1 MITLEKVNKY
11 FNKGKKNQIHVIN
24 DTSLKLPDQGLVA
37 LLGESGC
44 GKTTLLNVIGGLD
57 KVKSG
62 NIYINGQ
69 KITRKNT
76 YQIDKIRNLNIGYIF
91 QDYKLIDN
99 LSVYDNVALAL
110 KQIGIKDKNEIQKR
124 VNDCLE
130 TLGIYRFHARPAS
143 MLSGGERQRVGIAR
157 ALAASPAILLMDEPF
172 SAVDEI
178 TRTQLQKEMKEIHEK
193 TKITVMFVTH
203 DIREALYLADKVLV
217 MQNGIVHQFDT
228 PNEVLNHPAT
238 PFVEKLLERTK
249 FILNK

>member
-1 MITLEKVNKY
+1 MSSIIEFKDISKHYSDSDFSIDNFNLSVEKGDFVTMI
-11 FNKGKKNQIHVIN
+11 G
-24 DTSLKLPDQGLVA
+24 G
-37 LLGESGC
+37 SGC
-44 GKTTLLNVIGGLD
+44 GKTTILKMINGLITPDRGSVIVNGKDVSESDIVELRRRIGYAIQGTMLFPHLNVRENIACVPNLIHENDSEKTDEAIDKWLDIVGLD
-57 KVKSG
+57 SS
-62 NIYINGQ
+62 I
-69 KITRKNT
+69 
-76 YQIDKIRNLNIGYIF
+76 LNRYPH
-91 QDYKLIDN
+91 
-99 LSVYDNVALAL
+99 
-110 KQIGIKDKNEIQKR
+110 E
-124 VNDCLE
+124 
-130 TLGIYRFHARPAS
+130 
-143 MLSGGERQRVGIAR
+143 LSGGQQQRVGIAR

>member
-1 MITLEKVNKY
+1 MSSIIEFKDISKHYSDSDFSIDNFNLSVEKGDFVTMI
-11 FNKGKKNQIHVIN
+11 G
-24 DTSLKLPDQGLVA
+24 G
-37 LLGESGC
+37 SGC
-44 GKTTLLNVIGGLD
+44 GKTTILKMINGLITPDRGSVIVNGKDVSESDIVELRRRIGYAIQGTMLFPYLNVRENIAYVPNLIHENDSEKTDEAIDKWLDIVGLD
-57 KVKSG
+57 SS
-62 NIYINGQ
+62 I
-69 KITRKNT
+69 
-76 YQIDKIRNLNIGYIF
+76 LNRYPH
-91 QDYKLIDN
+91 
-99 LSVYDNVALAL
+99 
-110 KQIGIKDKNEIQKR
+110 E
-124 VNDCLE
+124 
-130 TLGIYRFHARPAS
+130 
-143 MLSGGERQRVGIAR
+143 LSGGQQQRVGIAR

>member
-1 MITLEKVNKY
+1 MSSIIEFKDISKHYSDSDFSIDNFNLSVEKGDFVTMI
-11 FNKGKKNQIHVIN
+11 G
-24 DTSLKLPDQGLVA
+24 G
-37 LLGESGC
+37 SGC
-44 GKTTLLNVIGGLD
+44 GKTTILKMINGLITPDRGSVIVNGKDVSESDIVELRRRIGYAIQGTMLFPHLNVRENIAYVPNLIHENDSEKTDEAIDKWLDIVGLD
-57 KVKSG
+57 SS
-62 NIYINGQ
+62 I
-69 KITRKNT
+69 
-76 YQIDKIRNLNIGYIF
+76 
-91 QDYKLIDN
+91 
-99 LSVYDNVALAL
+99 LSRYPH
-110 KQIGIKDKNEIQKR
+110 E
-124 VNDCLE
+124 
-130 TLGIYRFHARPAS
+130 
-143 MLSGGERQRVGIAR
+143 LSGGQQQRVGITR

>member
-1 MITLEKVNKY
+1 MSSIIEFKDISKHYSDSDFSIDNFNLSVEKGDFVTMI
-11 FNKGKKNQIHVIN
+11 G
-24 DTSLKLPDQGLVA
+24 G
-37 LLGESGC
+37 SGC
-44 GKTTLLNVIGGLD
+44 GKTTILKMINGLITPDRGSVIVNGKDVSESDIVELRRRIGYAIQGTMLFPHLNVRENIAYVPNLIHENDSEKTDEAIDKWLDIVGLD
-57 KVKSG
+57 SS
-62 NIYINGQ
+62 I
-69 KITRKNT
+69 
-76 YQIDKIRNLNIGYIF
+76 
-91 QDYKLIDN
+91 
-99 LSVYDNVALAL
+99 LSRYPH
-110 KQIGIKDKNEIQKR
+110 E
-124 VNDCLE
+124 
-130 TLGIYRFHARPAS
+130 
-143 MLSGGERQRVGIAR
+143 LSGGQQQRVGIAR

-178 TRTQLQKEMKEIHEK
+178 

>member
-1 MITLEKVNKY
+1 MSSIIEFKDISKHYSDSDFSIDNFNLTVEKGDFVTMI
-11 FNKGKKNQIHVIN
+11 G
-24 DTSLKLPDQGLVA
+24 G
-37 LLGESGC
+37 SGC
-44 GKTTLLNVIGGLD
+44 GKTTILKMINGLITPDRGSVIVNGKDVSESDIVELRRRIGYAIQGTMLFPHSNVRENIAYVLNLIHENDSEKTDEAIDKWLDIVGLD
-57 KVKSG
+57 SS
-62 NIYINGQ
+62 I
-69 KITRKNT
+69 
-76 YQIDKIRNLNIGYIF
+76 
-91 QDYKLIDN
+91 
-99 LSVYDNVALAL
+99 LSRYPH
-110 KQIGIKDKNEIQKR
+110 E
-124 VNDCLE
+124 
-130 TLGIYRFHARPAS
+130 
-143 MLSGGERQRVGIAR
+143 LSGGQQQRVGIAR

>member
-1 MITLEKVNKY
+1 MSSIIEFKDISKHYSDSDFSIDNFNISDEKGDFVTMI
-11 FNKGKKNQIHVIN
+11 G
-24 DTSLKLPDQGLVA
+24 G
-37 LLGESGC
+37 SGC
-44 GKTTLLNVIGGLD
+44 GKTTILKMINGLITPDRGSVIVNGKDVSESDIVELRRRIGYAIQGTMLFPHLNVRENIAYVPNLFHENDSEKTDEAIDKWLDIVGLD
-57 KVKSG
+57 SS
-62 NIYINGQ
+62 I
-69 KITRKNT
+69 
-76 YQIDKIRNLNIGYIF
+76 
-91 QDYKLIDN
+91 
-99 LSVYDNVALAL
+99 LSRYPH
-110 KQIGIKDKNEIQKR
+110 E
-124 VNDCLE
+124 
-130 TLGIYRFHARPAS
+130 
-143 MLSGGERQRVGIAR
+143 LSGGQQQRVGIAR

-228 PNEVLNHPAT
+228 PNGVLNHPAT

>member
-1 MITLEKVNKY
+1 MSSIIEFKDISKHYSDSDFSIDNFNLSVEKGDFVTMI
-11 FNKGKKNQIHVIN
+11 G
-24 DTSLKLPDQGLVA
+24 G
-37 LLGESGC
+37 SGC
-44 GKTTLLNVIGGLD
+44 GKTTILKMINGLITPDRGSVIVNRKDVSESDIVELRRRIGYAIQGTMLFPHLNVLENIAYVPNLIHENDSEKTDEAIDKWLDIVGLD
-57 KVKSG
+57 SS
-62 NIYINGQ
+62 I
-69 KITRKNT
+69 
-76 YQIDKIRNLNIGYIF
+76 
-91 QDYKLIDN
+91 
-99 LSVYDNVALAL
+99 LSRYPH
-110 KQIGIKDKNEIQKR
+110 E
-124 VNDCLE
+124 
-130 TLGIYRFHARPAS
+130 
-143 MLSGGERQRVGIAR
+143 LSGGQQQRVGIAR

>member
-1 MITLEKVNKY
+1 MSSIIEFKDISKHYSDSDFSIDNFNLSVEKGDFVTMI
-11 FNKGKKNQIHVIN
+11 G
-24 DTSLKLPDQGLVA
+24 G
-37 LLGESGC
+37 SGC
-44 GKTTLLNVIGGLD
+44 GKTTILKMINGLITPDRGSVIVNGKDVSESDIVELRRRIGYAIQGTMLFPHLNVRENIAHVPNLIHENDSEKTDEAIDKWLDIVGLD
-57 KVKSG
+57 SS
-62 NIYINGQ
+62 I
-69 KITRKNT
+69 
-76 YQIDKIRNLNIGYIF
+76 
-91 QDYKLIDN
+91 
-99 LSVYDNVALAL
+99 LSRYPH
-110 KQIGIKDKNEIQKR
+110 E
-124 VNDCLE
+124 
-130 TLGIYRFHARPAS
+130 
-143 MLSGGERQRVGIAR
+143 LSGGQQQRVGIAR

-228 PNEVLNHPAT
+228 PNGVLNHPAT

>member
-1 MITLEKVNKY
+1 MI
-11 FNKGKKNQIHVIN
+11 G
-24 DTSLKLPDQGLVA
+24 G
-37 LLGESGC
+37 SGC
-44 GKTTLLNVIGGLD
+44 GKTTILKMINGLITPDRGSVIVNGKDVSESDIVELRRRIGYAIQGTMLFPHLNVRENIAYVPNLIHENDSEKTDEAIDKWLDIVGLD
-57 KVKSG
+57 SS
-62 NIYINGQ
+62 I
-69 KITRKNT
+69 
-76 YQIDKIRNLNIGYIF
+76 
-91 QDYKLIDN
+91 
-99 LSVYDNVALAL
+99 LSRYPH
-110 KQIGIKDKNEIQKR
+110 E
-124 VNDCLE
+124 
-130 TLGIYRFHARPAS
+130 
-143 MLSGGERQRVGIAR
+143 LSGGQQQRVGIAR

-228 PNEVLNHPAT
+228 PNGVLNRPAT

>member
-1 MITLEKVNKY
+1 MYKKEGKENIYSVL
-11 FNKGKKNQIHVIN
+11 KGISFQVHK
-24 DTSLKLPDQGLVA
+24 
-37 LLGESGC
+37 GEFISIMGSSGC
-44 GKTTLLNVIGGLD
+44 GKTTILKMINGLITPDRGSVIVNGKDVSESDIVELRRRIGYAIQGTMLFPHLNVRENIAYVPNLIHENDSVIFFNFRPDSEKTDEAIDKWLDIVGLD
-57 KVKSG
+57 SS
-62 NIYINGQ
+62 I
-69 KITRKNT
+69 
-76 YQIDKIRNLNIGYIF
+76 
-91 QDYKLIDN
+91 
-99 LSVYDNVALAL
+99 LSRYPH
-110 KQIGIKDKNEIQKR
+110 E
-124 VNDCLE
+124 
-130 TLGIYRFHARPAS
+130 
-143 MLSGGERQRVGIAR
+143 LSGGQQQRVGIAR

>member
-1 MITLEKVNKY
+1 MSSIIEFKDISKHYSDSDFSIDNFNLSVEKGDFVTMI
-11 FNKGKKNQIHVIN
+11 G
-24 DTSLKLPDQGLVA
+24 G
-37 LLGESGC
+37 SGC
-44 GKTTLLNVIGGLD
+44 GKTTILKMINGLITPDRGSVIVNGKDVSESDIVELRRRIGYAIQGTMLFPQLNVRENIAYVPNLIHENDSEKTDEAIDKWLDIVGLD
-57 KVKSG
+57 SS
-62 NIYINGQ
+62 I
-69 KITRKNT
+69 
-76 YQIDKIRNLNIGYIF
+76 
-91 QDYKLIDN
+91 
-99 LSVYDNVALAL
+99 LSRYPH
-110 KQIGIKDKNEIQKR
+110 E
-124 VNDCLE
+124 
-130 TLGIYRFHARPAS
+130 
-143 MLSGGERQRVGIAR
+143 LSGGQQQRVGIAR